1 MLQPT
6 GGPPAG
12 RRCDGWQPPALAWY
26 AVDAMRDASRC
37 FVCGSANPIGLR
49 VRFAR
54 AGARVVGE
62 FTPGDLHVG
71 FAGVVHGGI
80 LAAVL
85 DDAMAALGY
94 TEGDPTVTARL
105 QVRYRRPARPGQPL
119 RVEAEETGR
128 RGSVRRGRAVLLAAD
143 GAVVA
148 EAEATLM
155 RVPYDA

>member
-1 MLQPT
+1 
-6 GGPPAG
+6 
-12 RRCDGWQPPALAWY
+12 
-26 AVDAMRDASRC
+26 MRDASRC
-37 FVCGSANPIGLR
+37 FVCGVGNPIGLH
-49 VRFAR
+49 VHFAR
-54 AGARVVGE
+54 AGDRVVGE

-105 QVRYRRPARPGQPL
+105 QVRYRRPARPGQRL

-128 RGSVRRGRAVLLAAD
+128 RGGMRHGRAVLVGVD
-143 GAVVA
+143 GQVVA

-155 RVPYDA
+155 RLPPDA

>member
-1 MLQPT
+1 MC
-6 GGPPAG
+6 GP
-12 RRCDGWQPPALAWY
+12 
-26 AVDAMRDASRC
+26 
-37 FVCGSANPIGLR
+37 ANPIGLR

-54 AGARVVGE
+54 DGGRVVGE

-94 TEGDPTVTARL
+94 TEGEPTVTARL
-105 QVRYRRPARPGQPL
+105 RVRYRRPARPGAPL

-128 RGSVRRGRAVLLAAD
+128 RGDMRQGRAVLVTAD

-155 RVPYDA
+155 RLPHDA